1 MKLKITGLAWLM
13 AMALPCMGAVIPS
26 SDERVTNLSVER
38 TDNSLLVNMTLD
50 LTGLKL
56 KSDREI
62 TFIPVITA
70 GDSVVELPQVIAAGR
85 NRYIQHQR
93 HNDIDEGATLTRAGH
108 TIDYQAIV
116 PYRRW
121 MADAML
127 SMAEDECGCGLS
139 LGSPS
144 TSDLAQLDF
153 RERTFAP
160 QWAYVTPRVEA
171 RKERS
176 AKGSAYIDFRV
187 NRTDIDPDYR
197 RNPEELAAI
206 RSTIDAIKGDK
217 DVTITSLSIKGY
229 ASPEGSYANNERFAK
244 GRTEA
249 LVDYVRNLYSFPAG
263 LMTTSWEAEDWQ
275 GLIDYVKKSA
285 LDNRDDIL
293 GVITDNSLAPDAREW
308 RLKSRFPEQY
318 SFLLKEVYPALRHSD
333 YAVNYNIRNYTTVEE
348 IAAVM
353 ASAPQKL
360 SLEELFRL
368 AQSLDKDSPEFQEVM
383 EVAVRM
389 YPDSPVA
396 NLNAGLTAIGHDEL
410 DMARAYLAKAGNSPE
425 ADYARG
431 ILEAKAGNYTR
442 AVELLQAA
450 KGVAEAQAAIDRL
463 RELKLID

>member
-1 MKLKITGLAWLM
+1 MKQIILNLAL
-13 AMALPCMGAVIPS
+13 AACALSAAAADPV
-26 SDERVTNLSVER
+26 SDINVER
-38 TDNSLLVNMTLD
+38 SESNLIVNMTVD
-50 LTGLKL
+50 PQQVT
-56 KSDREI
+56 SRSNREEWLR
-62 TFIPVITA
+62 PVITN
-70 GDSVVELPQVIAAGR
+70 GVDSLRLRPVIVAGR
-85 NRYIQHQR
+85 TRYYQHLR
-93 HNDIDEGATLTRAGH
+93 ADGNNAPYVMLRSGKGDPYAYSEVVPYADWMEMSTLTLERDVDGCCG
-108 TIDYQAIV
+108 
-116 PYRRW
+116 
-121 MADAML
+121 DAL
-127 SMAEDECGCGLS
+127 EASSSSE
-139 LGSPS
+139 
-144 TSDLAQLDF
+144 LARLDF
-153 RERTFAP
+153 TPQTFEPLMVYVKPAAEAVKTREIH
-160 QWAYVTPRVEA
+160 
-171 RKERS
+171 
-176 AKGSAYIDFRV
+176 GSAYIDFRV
-187 NRTDIDPDYR
+187 NRTDIDPGYR

-206 RSTIDAIKGDK
+206 RATIDAIKGDK

-229 ASPEGSYANNERFAK
+229 ASPEGPYANNERLAK

-275 GLIDYVKKSA
+275 GLVDYVKKSTLA
-285 LDNRDDIL
+285 DRDDIL
-293 GVITDNSLAPDAREW
+293 ALITDNSLAPDAREW

-318 SFLLKEVYPALRHSD
+318 AFLLKEVYPALRHSD

-410 DMARAYLAKAGNSPE
+410 DMARAYLAKAGKSPE

-463 RELKLID
+463 HELKLID